1 MTRFWDTVD
10 IEKRADS
17 LAVTL
22 DSRPLKTPSGNTLL
36 LPLKKRLLA
45 SLIATE
51 WDRQVTLL
59 KPHALPVVS

>member
-1 MTRFWDTVD
+1 MTRFWDTVG
-10 IEKRADS
+10 IEKRANL

-22 DSRPLKTPSGNTLL
+22 DSRPLKTPSGNALL

-51 WDRQVTLL
+51 WDHQATLL
-59 KPHALPVVS
+59 KPHALPIVS